1 MDKHLQADGCIHTEI
16 FAVASFNVYLPVRPS
31 VCLSFRQPKKIQ
43 IMYWN
48 ENSKKSNW
56 LKLQNFIWLLFIFCF
71 RLFLSNGWEVSSAIF
86 FFGSVAKK
94 AFIVVWFLFC
104 LSVFIDE
111 EIIYFLFRSETFLIS
126 PQKRQNCDFRLAN
139 KQVKYYAKSSQIYQG
154 KHEERLKRT
163 YFSL

>member
-31 VCLSFRQPKKIQ
+31 VCLYNELYALPPTKKIQ

-71 RLFLSNGWEVSSAIF
+71 RLFLSNGWEVSSAILFLDQSQKSIYSSMIFILFVSVYWWGNYLFSFSFRNF
-86 FFGSVAKK
+86 FNFPPKNGRIVIFVWQKNKWNIMRKVDRYIKENTKK
-94 AFIVVWFLFC
+94 
-104 LSVFIDE
+104 
-111 EIIYFLFRSETFLIS
+111 
-126 PQKRQNCDFRLAN
+126 
-139 KQVKYYAKSSQIYQG
+139 G
-154 KHEERLKRT
+154 
-163 YFSL
+163 